1 MTYSDKTVAVVI
13 PWREQPSRRY
23 AKHIVTDWYARNFPE
38 FSVALVDTPDV
49 PFNLAACRN
58 SGVRSAAGF
67 DVVIINDADT
77 IPERDALIEAI
88 EACVDSG
95 VVHLPYNE
103 YRSLME
109 EGTAD
114 YLREEKLI
122 DCHHMIVD
130 GAVSGVF
137 VTTPRTWWT
146 HGGQD
151 EAFRGWGYEDVAWFI
166 AHTTIIGKEP
176 QRHEG
181 RVYSLHHV
189 SAVKEGDNYTENAAR
204 CFKYQMAQG
213 DYLMMHSLVFGG
225 TENA

>member
-1 MTYSDKTVAVVI
+1 MTYAEMTVAVVI

-23 AKHIVTDWYARNFPE
+23 AKNIVTDWYAEQFPNFM
-38 FSVALVDTPDV
+38 VALVDTDDT

-58 SGVRSAAGF
+58 LGVRSAAGF

-77 IPERDALIEAI
+77 VPEREPLIEAI
-88 EACVDSG
+88 EACIDSG

-109 EGTAD
+109 EGTSE
-114 YLREEKLI
+114 YLRGTALI
-122 DCHHMIVD
+122 DCHHLVVD
-130 GAVSGVF
+130 SVSGVF
-137 VTTPRTWWT
+137 VTTPRTWLS

-151 EAFRGWGYEDVAWFI
+151 EAFRGWGYEDAAWFI
-166 AHTTIIGKEP
+166 AHTTLLGKEP
-176 QRHEG
+176 ERHEG
-181 RVYSLHHV
+181 RVYSMHHV

-213 DYLMMHSLVFGG
+213 DRLMVHSLVFGG
-225 TENA
+225 VEDA